1 MTTQEEEEDNEYA
14 GSSRPNGFLA
24 EESSDADEDSQASD
38 ADEDDDSDGRRV
50 WSNVGVA
57 IAALAALPVSSEP
70 DSVGC
75 HIPALATTSHTSV
88 AAAPWHCMRI
98 GPGAACVHAHGAS
111 TCKPDAAVR
120 VGAG

>member
-1 MTTQEEEEDNEYA
+1 MTKQEEEEDNEYA

-38 ADEDDDSDGRRV
+38 ADEDDDSDGRV